1 MVLGISFLTALRV
14 EVVSKPVILG
24 TLTLISVILLWYW
37 VFKTNPLVSMA
48 LTVVTNLSYSVC
60 LTTPLSTT
68 LFSLLKSTGQ
78 FLIY

>member
-1 MVLGISFLTALRV
+1 
-14 EVVSKPVILG
+14 
-24 TLTLISVILLWYW
+24 
-37 VFKTNPLVSMA
+37 MA

-78 FLIY
+78 FLIYQYLIHQHLISS